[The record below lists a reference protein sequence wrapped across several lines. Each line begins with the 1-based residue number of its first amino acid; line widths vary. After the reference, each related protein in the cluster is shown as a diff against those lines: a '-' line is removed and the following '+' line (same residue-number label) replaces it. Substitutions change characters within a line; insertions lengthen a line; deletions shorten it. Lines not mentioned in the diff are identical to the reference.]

1 VIYPTSG
8 TYIASCVVDKER
20 VLNVVRV
27 NGFGIGVSG
36 LVIDHKCYYYET
48 DTENEAYY
56 LSCLLNS
63 PLIDEDLKDM
73 QARGLFGPR
82 HIHKK
87 VLEFPFP
94 KFSPRNEIHG
104 LEDELQRI
112 SELTAEVLP
121 ELEGQRG

>member
-1 VIYPTSG
+1 
-8 TYIASCVVDKER
+8 VVDKER